1 MVAQQRRDESSLVQM
16 MLEREDKL
24 RQEIKQQIETI
35 RKEIKT
41 SLPAQAISEPQLVAL
56 QARLEGLH
64 MAKLLTD
71 DELCLFEDM
80 VADFV
85 EHRSEMGIVTLQVI
99 HKNENANKLMK
110 LVAVSES
117 IVADAAFARQAR
129 RKYL

>member
-1 MVAQQRRDESSLVQM
+1 MLMQM

-24 RQEIKQQIETI
+24 HQEMAQQIEKI
-35 RKEIKT
+35 REEMKP
-41 SLPAQAISEPQLVAL
+41 SSPPQAISEPQLVAL

-64 MAKLLTD
+64 MAKLLSD
-71 DELCLFEDM
+71 DELYVFEDM

-85 EHRSEMGIVTLQVI
+85 EHRSEMGIVTLQAI

-117 IVADAAFARQAR
+117 IVADGAFARQAR
-129 RKYL
+129 RKFL